1 LLVASD
7 VGKDEGKGAEREREG
22 GEGERREVSVKS
34 LGSVIG
40 KR

>member
-1 LLVASD
+1 M
-7 VGKDEGKGAEREREG
+7 KEREQRERERG